1 MRVRG
6 SVWGPY
12 GIALVFTMRP
22 ESSFKEVGVMRRS
35 VKRRYCHTPSTCV
48 VVCLPCTNR
57 STSGF
62 SLSES
67 SVRFCKEINSGGN
80 VRMPFLCKDKVFKL
94 CNRATLDGIFPMRLS
109 HKFSACN
116 CDKFPMVSGT
126 SRILLAPID
135 KRWRLQRKYYHEIN
149 EEVDKNKQ
157 SALNGSVLVSKVSL
171 STIRSLF

>member
-1 MRVRG
+1 
-6 SVWGPY
+6 
-12 GIALVFTMRP
+12 
-22 ESSFKEVGVMRRS
+22 MRRS
-35 VKRRYCHTPSTCV
+35 VKILYCHTPSTCV
-48 VVCLPCTNR
+48 CFLPCTNR

-94 CNRATLDGIFPMRLS
+94 CSRATLEGIFSMRLS

-135 KRWRLQRKYYHEIN
+135 KRRRLQRKYYHEIN
-149 EEVDKNKQ
+149 EEVDKNKR
-157 SALNGSVLVSKVSL
+157 SSLNGSVLVSKVFPYQQFQYSHKKIAHFFNFQMSL
-171 STIRSLF
+171 SIA